1 MGRVLL
7 DITMSLDGFVTAPG
21 ADLAH
26 GLGVGGEP
34 LHDWIVADD
43 RTDADREALA
53 RTSRGVGSVLMGR
66 RTFDLV
72 DGPHGW
78 TGDDPGGT
86 SDEDRPPIFV
96 VTSHPPARVR
106 LDGWFEF
113 VTDGIHRALELAR
126 KAAGGKDV
134 MIMGG
139 GNLCRQYLYAGLV
152 DEVRIH
158 VAPIVLGD
166 GTPLFER
173 TAIAPVR
180 LIQRD
185 AVVTPA
191 AAHLTYDVAR
201 EEL

>member
-7 DITMSLDGFVTAPG
+7 DITMSLDGFVTGPG

-34 LHDWIVADD
+34 LHDWIVGDD
-43 RTDADREALA
+43 LTDADREALD
-53 RTSRGVGSVLMGR
+53 RTQAGIGAVLMGR
-66 RTFDLV
+66 RTFDLI

-78 TGDDPGGT
+78 PGDDPGNT
-86 SDEDRPPIFV
+86 RPPIFV
-96 VTSHPPARVR
+96 VTSHRPARVR
-106 LDGWFEF
+106 LEGWFEF
-113 VTDGIHRALELAR
+113 VSDGIHRALELAQ
-126 KAAGGKDV
+126 KGAGDKDV

-139 GNLCRQYLYAGLV
+139 GHLCRQYLYAGLV

-173 TAIAPVR
+173 TTIAPVR

-185 AVVTPA
+185 AAVTPTA
-191 AAHLTYDVAR
+191 VHLTYDVA
-201 EEL
+201 

>member
-7 DITMSLDGFVTAPG
+7 DITTSLDGFVTGPG

-26 GLGVGGEP
+26 GLGIGGDP
-34 LHDWIVADD
+34 LHDWIVGDNL
-43 RTDADREALA
+43 TDVDREALD
-53 RTSRGVGSVLMGR
+53 RTQAGVGAVLMGR
-66 RTFDLV
+66 RTFDFV
-72 DGPHGW
+72 DGPEGW
-78 TGDDPGGT
+78 TGNDPRT
-86 SDEDRPPIFV
+86 TRPPIFV
-96 VTSHPPARVR
+96 VTSKRPARVR

-113 VTDGIHRALELAR
+113 VTDGIHRALELAQ
-126 KAAGGKDV
+126 KAAGDQSV

-139 GNLCRQYLYAGLV
+139 GHLCRQYLYAGLV

-173 TAIAPVR
+173 TTIAPVR

-185 AVVTPA
+185 AAVTPA
-191 AAHLTYDVAR
+191 AAHLTYDVA
-201 EEL
+201 

>member
-7 DITMSLDGFVTAPG
+7 DITMSLDGFVTGPG

-26 GLGVGGEP
+26 GLGIGGEP
-34 LHDWIVADD
+34 LHDWIVGDELA
-43 RTDADREALA
+43 DADREALD
-53 RTSRGVGSVLMGR
+53 RTQAGVGAVLVGR
-66 RTFDLV
+66 RTFDLI

-78 TGDDPGGT
+78 AGDDPGT
-86 SDEDRPPIFV
+86 TADDERPPIFV
-96 VTSHPPARVR
+96 VTSHKPAKVR
-106 LDGWFEF
+106 LTGFEF
-113 VTDGIHRALELAR
+113 VSDGIHRALELAR
-126 KAAGGKDV
+126 KAAGDKHV

-139 GNLCRQYLYAGLV
+139 GHLCRQYLYAGLV

-173 TAIAPVR
+173 TTIAPVR

-185 AVVTPA
+185 AAVSPA
-191 AAHLTYDVAR
+191 AVHLTYDVA
-201 EEL
+201 

>member
-7 DITMSLDGFVTAPG
+7 DITMSLDGFVTGPG

-26 GLGVGGEP
+26 GLGVGGDP
-34 LHDWIVADD
+34 LHDWIAGDD
-43 RTDADREALA
+43 LADADREALDRNQA
-53 RTSRGVGSVLMGR
+53 GVGAVLMGR
-66 RTFDLV
+66 RTFDFV
-72 DGPHGW
+72 DGPEGW
-78 TGDDPGGT
+78 TGNDPGT
-86 SDEDRPPIFV
+86 TPPPIV
-96 VTSHPPARVR
+96 VITSTRPARVR

-113 VTDGIHRALELAR
+113 VTDGIHRALELAQ
-126 KAAGGKDV
+126 KAAGDQSV

-139 GNLCRQYLYAGLV
+139 GHLCRQYLYAGLV

-173 TAIAPVR
+173 TTIAPVR

-185 AVVTPA
+185 AAVTPA
-191 AAHLTYDVAR
+191 AAHLTYDVA
-201 EEL
+201 

>member
-7 DITMSLDGFVTAPG
+7 DITMSLDGFVTGPG

-34 LHDWIVADD
+34 LHDWIAGDD
-43 RTDADREALA
+43 RTDADHEALE
-53 RTSRGVGSVLMGR
+53 RTNAGVGAVLMGR
-66 RTFDLV
+66 RTFDFI
-72 DGPHGW
+72 DGPDGW
-78 TGDDPGGT
+78 TGNDPGFA
-86 SDEDRPPIFV
+86 RPPIFV
-96 VTSHPPARVR
+96 ITSKRPARVR

-113 VTDGIHRALELAR
+113 VTDGIHQSLELAQ
-126 KAAGGKDV
+126 KAAGDEAV

-139 GNLCRQYLYAGLV
+139 GHLCRQYLYAGLV

-158 VAPIVLGD
+158 LAPIVLGD

-173 TAIAPVR
+173 TTIAPIR

-185 AVVTPA
+185 AAVTPA
-191 AAHLTYDVAR
+191 AAHLSYDVV
-201 EEL
+201 